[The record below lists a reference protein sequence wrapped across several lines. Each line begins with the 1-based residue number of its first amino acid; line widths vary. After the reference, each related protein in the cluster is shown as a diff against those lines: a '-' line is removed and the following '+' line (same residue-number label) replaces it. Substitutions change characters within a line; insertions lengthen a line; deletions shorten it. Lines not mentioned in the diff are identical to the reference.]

1 MVSKPAVA
9 VSAVA
14 LAACAIVAGTQM
26 QHSSAGTVP
35 TAPVAAVATP
45 TPHTSS
51 SPVIKKAPTYKPD
64 AVLAPRRNGVT
75 VNFRVTT
82 HHPVFFLTIDD
93 GWSHQQA
100 AADYVTGHHIPVT
113 VFLTK
118 AAVGGDWNFF
128 RRMAAFDAV
137 QNHTMTHDAL
147 SLPKTNR
154 EYQICDAQKIYQ
166 QKFGV
171 RPWILRPPF
180 GAGFMPRRS
189 TTPLIETTAASCRI
203 TRIVLWNVTVSKQ
216 GKIAFAGTPYR
227 AGDIVLLH
235 FEGDLKA
242 NLTKVIAAYAHHGL
256 SPASLSAYLPR

>member
-93 GWSHQQA
+93 GWSHQ
-100 AADYVTGHHIPVT
+100 
-113 VFLTK
+113 
-118 AAVGGDWNFF
+118 
-128 RRMAAFDAV
+128 
-137 QNHTMTHDAL
+137 
-147 SLPKTNR
+147 
-154 EYQICDAQKIYQ
+154 
-166 QKFGV
+166 
-171 RPWILRPPF
+171 
-180 GAGFMPRRS
+180 
-189 TTPLIETTAASCRI
+189 
-203 TRIVLWNVTVSKQ
+203 
-216 GKIAFAGTPYR
+216 
-227 AGDIVLLH
+227 
-235 FEGDLKA
+235 
-242 NLTKVIAAYAHHGL
+242 
-256 SPASLSAYLPR
+256 